1 MRRHATTAGLLAVVG
16 LVGVVLAQDLIP
28 PGNVP
33 IDNAPAAGDGNAR
46 ELETL
51 RAQIR
56 AARSELDDLS
66 GREADAAADLARAE
80 QEARLLRQLLPAL
93 DERERDLTARRDSLQ
108 AGLDLHRLNYDQRRE
123 VLSRRLRALA
133 MGGSQ
138 RDLEVILTAQSFAA
152 LVTRLRFGT
161 MLARLDANLMRETRY
176 AGQEIAAAQN
186 ELQVALTGIWESRE
200 EAARERQRLE
210 LLEAGQRGR
219 VRNLQKEKKQTA
231 ALLESL
237 TAREQR
243 LVDVLSRLEDRRRT
257 APPPTPDGQAGATPE
272 GRLAGRRGSLG
283 WPVAGDVVQGFGKQ
297 VHPQFKTVTLSNGVS
312 IAAAPGAPVYA
323 VAGGTVEF
331 AEHLP
336 GFGLCVILDHGGG
349 QYTLYANLAHV
360 FVSAGREVSQGQV
373 LAELGQGKSGERPQ
387 LYFEVRNGRD
397 PQDPL
402 LWLNPTR

>member
-1 MRRHATTAGLLAVVG
+1 MSRCFVAAMLLLAMTT
-16 LVGVVLAQDLIP
+16 LAGEAD
-28 PGNVP
+28 
-33 IDNAPAAGDGNAR
+33 DNAR
-46 ELETL
+46 ELEKL
-51 RAQIR
+51 REQIR
-56 AARSELDDLS
+56 ATRGELDDLS
-66 GREADAAADLARAE
+66 GREADASAALAQSER
-80 QEARLLRQLLPAL
+80 EARLLRQLLPGL
-93 DERERDLTARRDSLQ
+93 DGRERMLTARRDSLQ
-108 AGLDLHRLNYDQRRE
+108 THLDVNLAAYDLRRQ

-138 RDLEVILTAQSFAA
+138 RDLEVVLTSQSFAA

-161 MLARLDANLMRETRY
+161 MIARLDANLMRETRHQ
-176 AGQEIAAAQN
+176 GKQIAAAQT
-186 ELQVALTGIWESRE
+186 ELQVALTGIWEARE
-200 EAARERQRLE
+200 EAGRERQRLE
-210 LLEAGQRGR
+210 LIEATQRGL

-231 ALLESL
+231 SLLESL

-243 LVDVLSRLEDRRRT
+243 LLDVLSRLEERRKSS
-257 APPPTPDGQAGATPE
+257 PPPTPDGTAGASPD

-283 WPVAGDVVQGFGKQ
+283 WPVAGEVVQGFGKQ

-312 IAAAPGAPVYA
+312 ISAAAGAPVYA
-323 VAGGTVEF
+323 VAAGTVEF
-331 AEHLP
+331 AENLP

-387 LYFEVRNGRD
+387 LYFEIRNGRD

-402 LWLNPTR
+402 LWLSPAH